1 MTNSSTLRTG
11 VTVWFTHKVI
21 GYVEQKIIIWVKWT
35 TWTDGTIRTRNE
47 NLWFRTRSWHH
58 FDRYATYNGDRDTP
72 AIEYI
77 LHLLKCFSIALLF
90 FYCSSLVS
98 SAFALKFVTIFLPMA
113 LDWQQFSGH
122 QCKVNIKNQT
132 KVNGRNCKSDGLEC
146 SVSRPHCGKCWQRA
160 PLTQTHGSKY
170 IYSYPCILLAMQ
182 SPTGA
187 THTDK
192 NYSLFSRYWK
202 FKI

>member
-1 MTNSSTLRTG
+1 MIKCHNMIKS
-11 VTVWFTHKVI
+11 THKVI

-35 TWTDGTIRTRNE
+35 TWTDGTIRTRKE

-58 FDRYATYNGDRDTP
+58 FDRYATYNLNRDTP

-90 FYCSSLVS
+90 YCSSLVS
-98 SAFALKFVTIFLPMA
+98 SAFALLPFFCPW
-113 LDWQQFSGH
+113 LNWQQFSGH
-122 QCKVNIKNQT
+122 HCKVNIKNQT
-132 KVNGRNCKSDGLEC
+132 KVNGRNRKSDGLEC
-146 SVSRPHCGKCWQRA
+146 NFSWQHCGKRWPRA
-160 PLTQTHGSKY
+160 PLTQTHGSMY
-170 IYSYPCILLAMQ
+170 IFSYPCILLSMQ

-187 THTDK
+187 THRYK